1 MKEKSKNWWL
11 LLLKGIVLI
20 VLSFLVFRHP
30 VEALVGLS
38 VFIGVA
44 LLLTGIFQ
52 IIAGFMVRGVDDNWG
67 WRLAEGIIDVIFAIV
82 LLSNPGVTAAVFP
95 FIVGIWMIVYG
106 VMIFS
111 GSFKSKKEGDGN
123 WWLSLLGGIIT
134 VLLGWFVMTDLFAG
148 TLAITIWIGIG
159 LLMLGIVNIVMS
171 FHLKKLNSAID

>member
-123 WWLSLLGGIIT
+123 WWLSLLGGILT
-134 VLLGWFVMTDLFAG
+134 VLFGWFVMTDFFTG
-148 TLAITIWIGIG
+148 VLAITIWIGIG
-159 LLMLGIVNIVMS
+159 LLILGIVNIVIS
-171 FHLKKLNSAID
+171 FRLKKLNAVIN